1 LSILILYIVP
11 SSKHSKMPLIC
22 QDFQGLMRLF

>member
-1 LSILILYIVP
+1 
-11 SSKHSKMPLIC
+11 MPLIC